1 MTTIEAK
8 NRGGDI
14 TRDAMLGEGKIPA
27 VIYGFNMPSTSIA
40 VGLIEF
46 KKVWKEAGET
56 GTISVVTDSG
66 TFDALIHDV
75 QVNPVTDEPI
85 HADFLA
91 IDTSK
96 PVEVN
101 IPVEFS
107 GESLAVKQGIGSLVK
122 VLHEVRVSGL
132 PKSLP
137 HSLIADITKLVTLED
152 QIVTGDL
159 ELPAGI
165 TLIDGAEEV
174 VAIVEKEK
182 EEVIEETPI
191 DLSAIEVEKKG
202 KKEDAEGGEEAA
214 A

>member
-8 NRGGDI
+8 KRSEDT
-14 TRDAMLGEGKIPA
+14 TRDAMQSEGKIPA
-27 VIYGFNMPSTSIA
+27 VIYGFNVPSTSIA
-40 VGLIEF
+40 VGLIDF
-46 KKVWKEAGET
+46 KKVWRDAGET
-56 GTISVVTDSG
+56 GTISVATDAG
-66 TFDALIHDV
+66 TFDALIHEV

-85 HADFLA
+85 HVDFLA

-96 PVEVN
+96 PVEVD
-101 IPVEFS
+101 IPVEFV
-107 GESLAVKQGIGSLVK
+107 GESPAVKQGIGSLVK

-137 HSLIADITKLVTLED
+137 HSLVADITKLVTLED

-182 EEVIEETPI
+182 EEVIEDTPI

-202 KKEDAEGGEEAA
+202 KKEDAEGEEAA